1 MAPNPKNPRQ
11 PRPPRKPNS
20 GGGGPRRGRPR
31 KNAEDETPKR
41 PNMPLPASLLDT
53 TISDG
58 EEYRPGTY
66 GGPAAEEPRSD
77 APERGNEALPPPS
90 PAFVPMESRE
100 SLPPPPPAPQP
111 GQDQGQGP
119 DQGQPGQGQNQGQ
132 GQGPQNNGYGGHNRP
147 NYPQHQGQGG
157 QGGGRHDRY
166 FDRNRDRRHGGQP
179 YHDNRPPRVPLTPEE
194 QAARDAQIAAQ
205 RAAAEAAAAERAKMA
220 RVLKLN
226 ELQLLTVPQLKEL
239 ADSYQLVDLGALKK
253 HELIFEILKANARC
267 NGTMFV
273 RGVLEI
279 LPDNFGF
286 LRSPN
291 NNYLPCPD
299 DIYVSPSQVRRFA
312 LRTGDLVDGEIRSP
326 KDKERFFALQK
337 VNSINDGPPE
347 GQRGKIPFEN
357 LTPLFPDKRLVLETK
372 SANNV
377 NMRVMDLLTPIGKG
391 QRGLIVAPP
400 RTGKTVLMQMM
411 ANSISENN
419 PEVKLIILLIDERP
433 EEVTD
438 MERNTKAEVIAS
450 TFDEPPERH
459 VQIADLVIEMAKRQV
474 EAGKHVVI
482 LLDSIT
488 RLARAYNT
496 LQPHSGKKLSGGVDA
511 NALHKPKRFF
521 GAARNIE
528 HGGSLT
534 IIATALV
541 DTGSRMD
548 EVIFE
553 EFKGTGNMEIC
564 LDRFLVDKRIF
575 PAINI
580 EKSGT
585 RKEENLMHPDELSR
599 VWILRKALNGVPAVE
614 AMELLIGRLKKTKTN
629 LEFLMTLQ
637 G

>member
-1 MAPNPKNPRQ
+1 MATNPKQPRQ
-11 PRPPRKPNS
+11 SRKPS
-20 GGGGPRRGRPR
+20 AAGARRGRPR
-31 KNAEDETPKR
+31 KNPEADPKKR
-41 PNMPLPASLLDT
+41 ADMPLPSSLLDT
-53 TISDG
+53 TIADG
-58 EEYRPGTY
+58 EEYRPGS
-66 GGPAAEEPRSD
+66 GGPAADPTPPQAPPTPPEINGNAPPVT
-77 APERGNEALPPPS
+77 APETPRADETA
-90 PAFVPMESRE
+90 
-100 SLPPPPPAPQP
+100 PPPAPPASPAAAAP
-111 GQDQGQGP
+111 GPRGP
-119 DQGQPGQGQNQGQ
+119 YP
-132 GQGPQNNGYGGHNRP
+132 NGGFNRP
-147 NYPQHQGQGG
+147 PYPQHQG
-157 QGGGRHDRY
+157 GRHDRH

-179 YHDNRPPRVPLTPEE
+179 FHDNRPRTPLTPEE
-194 QAARDAQIAAQ
+194 EAARAAQIAAQ

-226 ELQLLTVPQLKEL
+226 ELQQLTVPQLKEL

-291 NNYLPCPD
+291 NDYLPCPD

-312 LRTGDLVDGEIRSP
+312 LRTGDLVEGEIRSP

-347 GQRGKIPFEN
+347 GQRGIIPFEN
-357 LTPLFPDKRLVLETK
+357 LTPLFPNQRLVLETK
-372 SANNV
+372 SQNNV

-459 VQIADLVIEMAKRQV
+459 VQIADIVIEMAKRQV

-488 RLARAYNT
+488 RLVRAYNT
-496 LQPHSGKKLSGGVDA
+496 LQPHSGKILSGGVDA

-528 HGGSLT
+528 GGGSLT

-564 LDRFLVDKRIF
+564 LDRYLVDKRIF

-585 RKEENLMHPDELSR
+585 RKEELLMHPDELSR
-599 VWILRKALNGVPAVE
+599 VWILRKALNGVPPVE

>member
-1 MAPNPKNPRQ
+1 MAPNSKP
-11 PRPPRKPNS
+11 PRPSRKPNS
-20 GGGGPRRGRPR
+20 GGGPRRGRPR
-31 KNAEDETPKR
+31 KNEEEEKKR
-41 PNMPLPASLLDT
+41 TSMPLPASLLDT

-58 EEYRPGTY
+58 EEYRPGT
-66 GGPAAEEPRSD
+66 GAGPAAEERSE
-77 APERGNEALPPPS
+77 APERGNEQIPP
-90 PAFVPMESRE
+90 
-100 SLPPPPPAPQP
+100 PPPPPAPMQEERAAEPPPPPPAMPAPQGNGGAQP
-111 GQDQGQGP
+111 
-119 DQGQPGQGQNQGQ
+119 QPHYRQ
-132 GQGPQNNGYGGHNRP
+132 P
-147 NYPQHQGQGG
+147 YPQ
-157 QGGGRHDRY
+157 QGGGARHDRY
-166 FDRNRDRRHGGQP
+166 FDRNRDRRHGGGQP
-179 YHDNRPPRVPLTPEE
+179 YHDNRPPRAPLTPEE
-194 QAARDAQIAAQ
+194 EAARAAQIAAQ
-205 RAAAEAAAAERAKMA
+205 RAAAEEAAAARAKMA

-226 ELQLLTVPQLKEL
+226 DLQLLTVPQLKEL
-239 ADSYQLVDLGALKK
+239 ADSYQLVELGALKK

-273 RGVLEI
+273 RGILEI

-312 LRTGDLVDGEIRSP
+312 LRTGDIVDGEIRSP
-326 KDKERFFALQK
+326 KDKERFFALLK

-347 GQRGKIPFEN
+347 GQRGIIPFEN

-372 SANNV
+372 SQNNI
-377 NMRVMDLLTPIGKG
+377 NMRVMDILTPIGKG

-459 VQIADLVIEMAKRQV
+459 VQIADIVIEMAKRQV

-496 LQPHSGKKLSGGVDA
+496 LQPHSGKILSGGVDA

-528 HGGSLT
+528 GGGSLT

-580 EKSGT
+580 ERSGT
-585 RKEENLMHPDELSR
+585 RKEELLMHPDELSR

>member
-1 MAPNPKNPRQ
+1 MAPESKQ
-11 PRPPRKPNS
+11 PRKPRKS
-20 GGGGPRRGRPR
+20 SPPKTGARRGRPR
-31 KNAEDETPKR
+31 KNRDDEETPKR
-41 PNMPLPASLLDT
+41 PDNMPLPRSLLDT
-53 TISDG
+53 TIADG
-58 EEYRPGTY
+58 EEYRPGS
-66 GGPAAEEPRSD
+66 GAPARQAEPAPAPEPRAESPAASD
-77 APERGNEALPPPS
+77 QPERGNE
-90 PAFVPMESRE
+90 
-100 SLPPPPPAPQP
+100 SLPPPASPASVGNEAAPDTGSSRSEDRPSQGSEP
-111 GQDQGQGP
+111 GQPRYNQQNGP
-119 DQGQPGQGQNQGQ
+119 
-132 GQGPQNNGYGGHNRP
+132 NRP
-147 NYPQHQGQGG
+147 PHHGQGG
-157 QGGGRHDRY
+157 RDRR

-179 YHDNRPPRVPLTPEE
+179 FQHPNRPPRVPLTPEE
-194 QAARDAQIAAQ
+194 EAARAAQQAAA
-205 RAAAEAAAAERAKMA
+205 RAAAEAAAAERAKLA

-226 ELQLLTVPQLKEL
+226 ELQQLTVPQLKEL
-239 ADSYQLVDLGALKK
+239 ADTYKLVELGALKK

-273 RGVLEI
+273 RGVIEI

-312 LRTGDLVDGEIRSP
+312 LRTGDLVEGEIRSP
-326 KDKERFFALQK
+326 KDKERFFALQR
-337 VNSINDGPPE
+337 VISINDGPPE

-357 LTPLFPDKRLVLETK
+357 LTPLFPDERLVLETK
-372 SANNV
+372 SQNNI

-438 MERNTKAEVIAS
+438 MERNTKAEVVAS

-474 EAGKHVVI
+474 ESGNHVVI

-496 LQPHSGKKLSGGVDA
+496 LQPHSGKILSGGVDA

-528 HGGSLT
+528 GGGSLT

-564 LDRFLVDKRIF
+564 LDRYLVDKRIF

-585 RKEENLMHPDELSR
+585 RKEENLVHKDELSR

-614 AMELLIGRLKKTKTN
+614 AMELLIGRLKKTKNN

>member
-1 MAPNPKNPRQ
+1 MAPDPKQ
-11 PRPPRKPNS
+11 PRKPRPAGKPS
-20 GGGGPRRGRPR
+20 GGGSGPRRGRPPR
-31 KNAEDETPKR
+31 KPRDEEDLKKR
-41 PNMPLPASLLDT
+41 PDNMPLPASLLET

-58 EEYRPGTY
+58 EEYRPGS
-66 GGPAAEEPRSD
+66 GERAAPESAPAA
-77 APERGNEALPPPS
+77 ERGNEA
-90 PAFVPMESRE
+90 
-100 SLPPPPPAPQP
+100 PPPPPAASGNGPVGEERGNAPMAEERGNGSSADERGNAAAAAPAPAAHNP
-111 GQDQGQGP
+111 G
-119 DQGQPGQGQNQGQ
+119 GQPPPN
-132 GQGPQNNGYGGHNRP
+132 GPHRP
-147 NYPQHQGQGG
+147 PHHM
-157 QGGGRHDRY
+157 QGGGRHDRDRH

-179 YHDNRPPRVPLTPEE
+179 FPHQNRPPRVPLTPEE
-194 QAARDAQIAAQ
+194 EAARAAQ
-205 RAAAEAAAAERAKMA
+205 QEAARAAAEAAAAERAKMA

-226 ELQLLTVPQLKEL
+226 ELQQLTVPQLKEL
-239 ADSYQLVDLGALKK
+239 ADSYQLVELGALKK

-267 NGTMFV
+267 NGTMFC
-273 RGVLEI
+273 RGVIEI

-291 NNYLPCPD
+291 NDYLPCPD

-312 LRTGDLVDGEIRSP
+312 LRTGDLVEGEIRSP

-337 VNSINDGPPE
+337 VISINDGPPE
-347 GQRGKIPFEN
+347 GQRGIIPFEN
-357 LTPLFPDKRLVLETK
+357 LTPLFPEERLVLETK
-372 SANNV
+372 SNNNI
-377 NMRVMDLLTPIGKG
+377 NMRVMDILTPIGKG

-474 EAGKHVVI
+474 EAGNHVVI

-496 LQPHSGKKLSGGVDA
+496 LQPHSGKILSGGVDA

-528 HGGSLT
+528 GGGSLT

-564 LDRFLVDKRIF
+564 LDRYLVDKRIF

-585 RKEENLMHPDELSR
+585 RKEENLMHKDELSR

-614 AMELLIGRLKKTKTN
+614 AMELLIGRLKKTKNN

>member
-1 MAPNPKNPRQ
+1 MAPNPEK
-11 PRPPRKPNS
+11 PRPPRKPGS
-20 GGGGPRRGRPR
+20 GRPRGRPR
-31 KNAEDETPKR
+31 KNPQEEEKQTR
-41 PNMPLPASLLDT
+41 TSMPLPASLLDT

-58 EEYRPGTY
+58 EEFRPGT
-66 GGPAAEEPRSD
+66 GAPAAESPAESSP
-77 APERGNEALPPPS
+77 GNEALPPPPVVVPPQVVESVPAPAPAPAVASES
-90 PAFVPMESRE
+90 PAA
-100 SLPPPPPAPQP
+100 PAP
-111 GQDQGQGP
+111 GP
-119 DQGQPGQGQNQGQ
+119 ASAPAGGGAPYGGQN
-132 GQGPQNNGYGGHNRP
+132 RP
-147 NYPQHQGQGG
+147 PYPHHHGN
-157 QGGGRHDRY
+157 RHDRH
-166 FDRNRDRRHGGQP
+166 FDRNRDRRPGQHF
-179 YHDNRPPRVPLTPEE
+179 HDNRPPRVPLTPEE
-194 QAARDAQIAAQ
+194 EAARAAQQAAA

-220 RVLKLN
+220 RVLNLN
-226 ELQLLTVPQLKEL
+226 DLQQLTVPQLKEL
-239 ADSYQLVDLGALKK
+239 ADGYQLVDLGALKK

-286 LRSPN
+286 IRSTN

-312 LRTGDLVDGEIRSP
+312 LRTGDIVDGEIRSP
-326 KDKERFFALQK
+326 KDKERFFALLK

-347 GQRGKIPFEN
+347 GQRGIIPFEN

-459 VQIADLVIEMAKRQV
+459 VQIADIVIEMAKRQV

-496 LQPHSGKKLSGGVDA
+496 LQPHSGKILSGGVDA

-528 HGGSLT
+528 GGGSLT

-585 RKEENLMHPDELSR
+585 RKEELLMHPDELSR
-599 VWILRKALNGVPAVE
+599 VWILRKALNGVPPVE
-614 AMELLIGRLKKTKTN
+614 AMELLIGRLKKTKNN